1 MSLSAKEK
9 SKAEKCPR
17 KRWVF
22 EGVWFPIFKGRSGKA
37 WLSYGRCGEINY
49 VANWGKAVPAARPA
63 SAKALRQECA
73 QCV

>member
-22 EGVWFPIFKGRSGKA
+22 EGVWFTIFIGGSGKA
-37 WLSYGRCGEINY
+37 WLSDGR
-49 VANWGKAVPAARPA
+49 WGK
-63 SAKALRQECA
+63 
-73 QCV
+73 